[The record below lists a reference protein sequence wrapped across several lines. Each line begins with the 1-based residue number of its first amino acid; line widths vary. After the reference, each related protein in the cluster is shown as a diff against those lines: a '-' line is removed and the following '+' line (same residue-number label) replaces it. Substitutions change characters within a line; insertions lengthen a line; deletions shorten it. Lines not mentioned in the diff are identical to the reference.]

1 MNYLSKLASLLLAIL
16 LTTPLVAQQT
26 RTAEEEAA
34 YTKTIN
40 QRAEK
45 IVKTLSITDAGKAAR
60 VHDIIAKQYRSLS
73 EIQDASDARIKLAEQ
88 QAAQDSGKK
97 KELTKAI
104 EDETT
109 TRLDKLHAD
118 YLSALSAELTP
129 EQVESVKNGM
139 TYGVLPITYAGY
151 LDMLPDLNEEQKKQ
165 IMTWLVEARE
175 HAMDAGSSEKKHWW
189 FGKYKGRIN
198 NYLSSAGYDMKKAG
212 EEWDKRRK
220 ARAEK
225 S

>member
-1 MNYLSKLASLLLAIL
+1 MNYLNKLASLVLAIL

-60 VHDIIAKQYRSLS
+60 VQNIIAKQYRSLS
-73 EIQDASDARIKLAEQ
+73 EIQDASDGRIKLAEQ
-88 QAAQDSGKK
+88 QAAQDGEKK

-118 YLSALSAELTP
+118 YLSALSVELTS

-212 EEWDKRRK
+212 EEWEKRRK